1 MAWSRVLGHDE
12 AVVRLRES
20 LARGRLAH
28 AYLFVGRRGVGK
40 ELLARELAKAL
51 QCRQPGPD
59 PCDECPQCLKVE
71 HDNHPDVAF
80 VRLLEGSRGG
90 TRRSQIVIDQ
100 VREEIQ
106 QPISY
111 KPFEGKWKVFV
122 VADAERMTEQAQ
134 NCLLKTL
141 EEPPPRSV
149 LVLLAERL
157 EPFLPTVVS
166 RCQVVRFR
174 PLPSALVERILVEGH
189 GLEPERARVLARLSE
204 GSPGMAL
211 AYEND
216 GTYETALWLVGELA
230 GMAPG
235 GEFAV
240 ASELVDRSSQAGSRL
255 EDTREWLRPILDLL
269 TLAWRDV
276 FLRAAGF
283 PDDLL
288 TWPEAEPLA
297 AWASELKPSEARR
310 LLERTLLAREH
321 LDANANIKLLVEKLV
336 LDIGAV
342 LHRRAASAAR

>member
-12 AVVRLRES
+12 AVTRLRES
-20 LARGRLAH
+20 IARGRLAH

-40 ELLARELAKAL
+40 ELLSRELAKAL
-51 QCRQPGPD
+51 QCRQPGAD
-59 PCDECPQCLKVE
+59 PCDECPQCRKVE
-71 HDNHPDVAF
+71 HDNHPDVTF
-80 VRLLEGSRGG
+80 VRLLEGARGG
-90 TRRSQIVIDQ
+90 ARRSQIVIDQ
-100 VREEIQ
+100 VRQEIQ

-111 KPFEGKWKVFV
+111 KPFEGQWKVFV

-174 PLPSALVERILVEGH
+174 PLAPALVERILVEDQ
-189 GLEPERARVLARLSE
+189 GLEPARARVLARLSE
-204 GSPGMAL
+204 GSPGLAL

-216 GTYETALWLVGELA
+216 GTYEAAVWLIGELA
-230 GMAPG
+230 GMPPG
-235 GEFAV
+235 AEFVV
-240 ASELVDRSSQAGSRL
+240 ANELLDRSSAAGSRL
-255 EDTREWLRPILDLL
+255 EDTRPVLDLL

-276 FLRAAGF
+276 FLRSAGF
-283 PDDLL
+283 PEELL
-288 TWPEAEPLA
+288 TWPEVEPLT
-297 AWASELKPSEARR
+297 AWASALGPGEARR

-342 LHRRAASAAR
+342 LHRRATPAAR